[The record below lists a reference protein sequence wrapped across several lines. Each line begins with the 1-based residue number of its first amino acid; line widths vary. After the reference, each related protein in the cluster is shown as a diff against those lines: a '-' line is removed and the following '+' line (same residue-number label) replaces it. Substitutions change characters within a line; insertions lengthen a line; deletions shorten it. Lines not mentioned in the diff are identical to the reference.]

1 MFISYSNYIR
11 SDTRSFE
18 EKNEVKF
25 KQDNKYQLK
34 QFSTPEN
41 IPYILAR
48 RLGTPEKSTF
58 LRSNKSVRLKMKTL
72 NTAFISV
79 SALWHSIVVNKQ
91 KNSNKYFQSG
101 DHLYTR
107 QQSTFNNSKKNPK
120 KTSKLLIIINI
131 NMINL
136 YVPDLGVV

>member
-11 SDTRSFE
+11 STRSFE

-25 KQDNKYQLK
+25 KQDKKYQLK
-34 QFSTPEN
+34 QCGTPEN

-48 RLGTPEKSTF
+48 RRGMPEKSTF
-58 LRSNKSVRLKMKTL
+58 FRSNKPVRLKMKTL
-72 NTAFISV
+72 NTAYISV
-79 SALWHSIVVNKQ
+79 SALWHSIVVNEQ
-91 KNSNKYFQSG
+91 KISNKYFQSG

-107 QQSTFNNSKKNPK
+107 QQSTFNNSKKTN
-120 KTSKLLIIINI
+120 KLLIIINI

>member
-34 QFSTPEN
+34 QCGTPEN

-48 RLGTPEKSTF
+48 RHGTPEKSTLF
-58 LRSNKSVRLKMKTL
+58 RSNKLVRLKMKTL
-72 NTAFISV
+72 NMAIILV

-91 KNSNKYFQSG
+91 KNSNKYFQSS

-107 QQSTFNNSKKNPK
+107 QQGTFNNSK
-120 KTSKLLIIINI
+120 
-131 NMINL
+131 
-136 YVPDLGVV
+136 

>member
-34 QFSTPEN
+34 QFGTPEN

-48 RLGTPEKSTF
+48 RRGTPEKSKF
-58 LRSNKSVRLKMKTL
+58 FRSNKSVHLKMKTL

-79 SALWHSIVVNKQ
+79 SALWHSIVVKKQ

-107 QQSTFNNSKKNPK
+107 QQSMFNNSKKTN
-120 KTSKLLIIINI
+120 KLLIIINI

>member
-34 QFSTPEN
+34 QCSTPEN

-48 RLGTPEKSTF
+48 RCGMPGKSMF
-58 LRSNKSVRLKMKTL
+58 FRSNKPVRLKMKTL
-72 NTAFISV
+72 NTAFISI
-79 SALWHSIVVNKQ
+79 SAIWHSIVVNKQ

-101 DHLYTR
+101 DHLCTK
-107 QQSTFNNSKKNPK
+107 QK
-120 KTSKLLIIINI
+120 
-131 NMINL
+131 
-136 YVPDLGVV
+136 YVQ